1 MRQLNDQ
8 DSLYNQI
15 SPAIVAF
22 NDAMLELGMAQ
33 KVTLFTE
40 SDFSRTFQPNSNGGT
55 DHAWGAHHFVLG
67 AAVRGGDLYGRFPE
81 FALGGPDDAGTEG
94 RWIPSVSVD
103 QYAATLAAWF
113 GVSLDDLNTVF
124 PNLSNF
130 PDWNVGF
137 MA

>member
-1 MRQLNDQ
+1 MSYHLMGVPHLGQCEGG
-8 DSLYNQI
+8 
-15 SPAIVAF
+15 
-22 NDAMLELGMAQ
+22 LE
-33 KVTLFTE
+33 
-40 SDFSRTFQPNSNGGT
+40 S
-55 DHAWGAHHFVLG
+55 